1 MKMKKKIVKKKSL
14 PKNYNTLKEE
24 LKLPLSETFDKRFTI
39 VFALKAK
46 ILIDT

>member
-1 MKMKKKIVKKKSL
+1 MSF

-24 LKLPLSETFDKRFTI
+24 LKLPISETFDKHFTI
-39 VFALKAK
+39 LFALKAK